1 MFIEGQREL
10 AALQTQWR
18 ESTVMNTRRWLSGVA
33 VAALFLAGC
42 AGGTKEAD
50 PEISAPPTDASGEMT
65 VWLMD
70 GSQPDTVVDAVNKKF
85 NEKYPN
91 VKVNVELQQWAGVQ
105 DKLTTAMNTAET
117 PDVVEIGNSLTA
129 KFADAGL
136 LADLTAS
143 ADDFGKDN
151 WLPGLIPSGELDG
164 QRYGIPYYAG
174 VRIVMYNKAHFQE
187 AGVEVPKT
195 LDELEQVAAM
205 LSEKKGTKADGYS
218 AFYFPGK
225 FWYGALPFI
234 WSEGGDIAVKDG
246 DNWTGK
252 LDSSESKS
260 GLERLK
266 RLVDTYSTAPT
277 DGNEVQNWEVFQDG
291 DIGMVMDSWWAPG
304 AIVGANEEF
313 APNVGV
319 FALPGVTADKT
330 APAFLGG
337 SDLAIPEKSEQ
348 KELAAEWVKIITGT
362 EIQTQLAK
370 EGGVIPNNEASF
382 AGHEGNEFLQ
392 VADQAAKV
400 SAFTP
405 VSPNWGNVES
415 EAVLP
420 DMLVK
425 IFSGTASID
434 DATKDANAKIVD
446 LLNG

>member
-1 MFIEGQREL
+1 
-10 AALQTQWR
+10 
-18 ESTVMNTRRWLSGVA
+18 MNTRRWLSGVA

-195 LDELEQVAAM
+195 LDELEQVAAK

-319 FALPGVTADKT
+319 FALPRCDRRQDRPGVPRRLRSRDPREERAEGTGGRVGQDHHRHRDPDAARQGGRRDPEQRGVVRRPRGQRV
-330 APAFLGG
+330 PAGRRPGREGVRLHACQPQLG
-337 SDLAIPEKSEQ
+337 Q
-348 KELAAEWVKIITGT
+348 RRV
-362 EIQTQLAK
+362 
-370 EGGVIPNNEASF
+370 GGRPPRH
-382 AGHEGNEFLQ
+382 AGE
-392 VADQAAKV
+392 
-400 SAFTP
+400 
-405 VSPNWGNVES
+405 
-415 EAVLP
+415 
-420 DMLVK
+420 
-425 IFSGTASID
+425 
-434 DATKDANAKIVD
+434 D
-446 LLNG
+446 LLRHRVHR

>member
-1 MFIEGQREL
+1 
-10 AALQTQWR
+10 
-18 ESTVMNTRRWLSGVA
+18 MNTRRWLSGVA
-33 VAALFLAGC
+33 VGALLLAGC
-42 AGGTKEAD
+42 GGGTD
-50 PEISAPPTDASGEMT
+50 PATEISAPPTDASGELT

-70 GSQPDTVVDAVNKKF
+70 GSQPETVVDAVNKQF
-85 NEKYPN
+85 NEKYPD
-91 VKVNVELQQWAGVQ
+91 VKVTVELQQWAGVQ

-136 LADLTAS
+136 LSDLTES
-143 ADDFGKDN
+143 ADDFGADS
-151 WLPGLIPSGELDG
+151 WLPGLVPSGELDG
-164 QRYGIPYYAG
+164 SRYAIPYYAG

-187 AGVEVPKT
+187 AGVEIPKT
-195 LDELEQVAAM
+195 LDELEQVAAK
-205 LSEKKGTKADGYS
+205 LAEVKGSKADGYS

-234 WSEGGDIAVKDG
+234 WSEGGDLATKDG
-246 DNWTGK
+246 DEWTGK
-252 LDSSESKS
+252 LDSAESRA

-277 DGNEVQNWEVFQDG
+277 DGNEVQNWEVFQEDNV
-291 DIGMVMDSWWAPG
+291 GMVIDSWWAPG
-304 AIVGANEEF
+304 AIVGANEAF

-319 FALPGVTADKT
+319 FALPGVTADET

-348 KELAAEWVKIITGT
+348 KSLASEWMKILTGT
-362 EIQTQLAK
+362 EMQTQLAK
-370 EGGVIPNNEASF
+370 EGGVIPNQEAAF

-392 VADQAAKV
+392 IADEAASV

-405 VSPNWGNVES
+405 VSPSWGNVES

-425 IFSGTASID
+425 IFSGSASIE
-434 DATKDANAKIVD
+434 DATIEANGRMVE